1 MIKQGHLLICSS
13 LVILHADGLDFA
25 AEAGVIADAQIG
37 RHLAQTPQ
45 HTVACDLLQ
54 GALLAQ
60 RVFGVEPIRQL
71 WRLRMRE
78 PLQHTPRL
86 VCIQEQAGLKVIR
99 AQIDA
104 KVSGTP
110 TP

>member
-25 AEAGVIADAQIG
+25 AEVGVIADAQIG

-45 HTVACDLLQ
+45 HAVACDLLQ

-60 RVFGVEPIRQL
+60 RVSGVESIRQL

-86 VCIQEQAGLKVIR
+86 VCISSKRV
-99 AQIDA
+99 
-104 KVSGTP
+104 
-110 TP
+110 